1 MNPATPC
8 SCDSGKG
15 CNSCH
20 GSCADSQVPGVPVSM
35 AKVGESG
42 RIVNIS
48 GREDVRRYLSELG
61 FTPGTEVKAVCQAG
75 GNIILDVK
83 GSKIAI
89 DRHMA
94 NKILFCPAS

>member
-1 MNPATPC
+1 
-8 SCDSGKG
+8 
-15 CNSCH
+15 
-20 GSCADSQVPGVPVSM
+20 M

>member
-8 SCDSGKG
+8 SCESGKN
-15 CNSCH
+15 CSSCH

-75 GNIILDVK
+75 CNIILDVK

-89 DRHMA
+89 DRHRA